1 MIKFWLFI
9 IFLLTNLSVYGQNNI
24 IDDKVEVKLYNAPVY
39 KQFDKQNPY
48 QDIIAH
54 TKHPERLNQ
63 FRDNRVTYSH
73 EMTHELNSQFST
85 LTKQAMYLTNGK
97 YASIIDPGVDV
108 SEIDRLLPPELKK
121 DHLYKVY
128 FVDQVTQNRKFRF
141 AALKNKYLGTLF
153 LFDEFSAYINGS
165 FIKEQYKLD
174 SDESEIENAYK
185 FALYCGYVIY
195 YLDSKQIECDDQ
207 ILASYQYQ
215 YYRLKSLRSDE
226 KYRRILSESEISNF
240 LKKILDI

>member
-1 MIKFWLFI
+1 MLKFFLLFI
-9 IFLLTNLSVYGQNNI
+9 TLTSVIFAQNNN
-24 IDDKVEVKLYNAPVY
+24 IDGKIEVKLYNAPVY

-63 FRDNRVTYSH
+63 FRNNRVTYSH

-97 YASIIDPGVDV
+97 YASILDPGVDI
-108 SEIDRLLPPELKK
+108 SEIDRLLPAKLKK

-195 YLDSKQIECDDQ
+195 YLDSKGVKYDDQ

-215 YYRLKSLRSDE
+215 YNRIKSLRSDE